1 MFNLSLIAWVIAICV
16 MLYQTIHDFKTGMLN
31 RRATHIGIA
40 ATGVILAGIKSVAE
54 FNAGPV
60 VLSLITGITAYYFFK
75 YMIYRTG
82 LIGGGDVR
90 VMYSLG
96 FMFPSLADVPVLINN
111 SYMFGARET
120 WPYLSMYFNLVIIA
134 AFFLIFETL
143 FDCWK
148 AGLISR
154 KNKNYKYFVISF
166 LFFALMAAFTGLP
179 SGFIRALAII
189 LSFALG
195 LTFLKKFS
203 RDIIRKK
210 VKLQD
215 LPALNH
221 PIIPTQY
228 IIEDSGAIKVIDTS
242 ELKKLKKEKK
252 KFRVVS
258 EKNSVIPW
266 DILHKLASLAPSMEL
281 EIKVTKP
288 RTVYLLIMVIL
299 LPLGDLFTVINRV
312 IIG

>member
-1 MFNLSLIAWVIAICV
+1 MFDLNLIAWVIAVCV
-16 MLYQTIHDFKTGMLN
+16 MLYQTIHDFKTGLLN
-31 RRATHIGIA
+31 RRVTHIGIA
-40 ATGVILAGIKSVAE
+40 ATGVILAGIKSTAE
-54 FNAGPV
+54 LSARPV

-96 FMFPSLADVPVLINN
+96 FMFPSLADVPMLVNG
-111 SYMFGARET
+111 SYMFRARET

-148 AGLISR
+148 AGLITR

-166 LFFALMAAFTGLP
+166 LFFAFIAVFTDLP
-179 SGFIRALAII
+179 SGLIRALAIT

-203 RDIIRKK
+203 KDVIRKK
-210 VKLQD
+210 IKLQD
-215 LPALNH
+215 TPALNH
-221 PIIPTQY
+221 PVIPTQF
-228 IIEDSGAIKVIDTS
+228 IIEDSGAIKVIDAS
-242 ELKKLKKEKK
+242 ELKKLKKEKR
-252 KFRVVS
+252 KFKVVS
-258 EKNSVIPW
+258 EKNSVIPE
-266 DILHKLASLAPSMEL
+266 DILHKLASRAPLMEL

-288 RTVYLLIMVIL
+288 RTVYLLIMVTL
-299 LPLGDLFTVINRV
+299 LPLGDLFTAINRV
-312 IIG
+312 IMG